1 MTFALADYLQAL
13 EMDPTNLVIHE
24 RISEIHAYRAN
35 VLFEN
40 KRFEV
45 KIFNAF
51 RFSAL
56 TSFAVMLYCMI
67 QCTCDVHYLYLV

>member
-1 MTFALADYLQAL
+1 MIFTDCFFRQGNMTFALADYLQAL
-13 EMDPTNLVIHE
+13 EMDPTNFVIHE

-40 KRFEV
+40 KRFKV
-45 KIFNAF
+45 KMFNAF

-56 TSFAVMLYCMI
+56 ASYLVML
-67 QCTCDVHYLYLV
+67 TA

>member
-13 EMDPTNLVIHE
+13 EMDPTNFVIHE
-24 RISEIHAYRAN
+24 RISEIHAHRAN

-40 KRFEV
+40 KRYKV

-51 RFSAL
+51 RFGELA
-56 TSFAVMLYCMI
+56 TYPEPTVCMLC
-67 QCTCDVHYLYLV
+67 